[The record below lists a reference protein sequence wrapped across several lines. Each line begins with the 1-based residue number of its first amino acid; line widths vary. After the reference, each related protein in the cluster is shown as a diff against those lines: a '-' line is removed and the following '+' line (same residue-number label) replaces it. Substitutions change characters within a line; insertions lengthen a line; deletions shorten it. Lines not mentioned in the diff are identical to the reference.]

1 MKACTVR
8 LLSACLALSLL
19 AGLTPAALAREPE
32 DPPALTGITLSG
44 PRTVEVDQ
52 TASLTV
58 RLEPEGAEGELE
70 WTSSSDAV
78 ATVRDGVVT
87 GRSPGQA
94 EITARCGEVRSN
106 PLTLTVTGP
115 EPVPVTGVR
124 LDRNELTLR
133 PGESATLSASVEPG
147 DAADQTVRWSSDD
160 EQVAWV
166 RDGRVTALRPGIAVI
181 TAATRDGNH
190 TDRCRVTV
198 EEAAQP
204 GVTVTPS
211 RHTLAPGQSITLSAA
226 TVPQGQSVLW
236 SSSDPEA
243 ASVDSRTGRVT
254 AHAPARQTTVVIT
267 ASFNYEGRNY
277 SGACTL
283 TVTPAAAPTLPQT
296 ASVRVG
302 QSVTLS
308 VSNLPAGA
316 RVAWSGGNAALR
328 LSASTGASVTAS
340 GGQLSGSAAT
350 VPVTADVSWDGQSA
364 RLTCRVTV
372 SPGAV
377 QDITYKGVKAGQEQ
391 AFAQKDFQ
399 AVCRA
404 VYGYE
409 LKSVSFRK
417 VTGGELTFN
426 GREISLSRSTFSPS
440 DLGQVAFLAGTGS
453 AGSVSY
459 DAVDAGGN
467 RYSGAVKLTLAAGG
481 GDVRYAS
488 PAGGAVLFDR
498 ADFQAV
504 CKSAVGGTLDYVT
517 FTLPAASKGT
527 LYHDYDSRAGKGE
540 SLRAKDPCCYSPG
553 RREIGLD
560 TVAFLPAKDFEG
572 AVSIPFSGRSTA
584 GKSFSGTVSVAV
596 GAEKGDIS
604 CKAAVN
610 GAAELDARD
619 FYDLCRSAV
628 GGTLDYVTFT
638 LPAASKGTLYYDYDS
653 RAGKGEA
660 LRAKDPCCYKP
671 GRREIGL
678 DTVAFVPA
686 KDFEGTVSI
695 PFSGRNTAGKSFSGT
710 LVVKVGSGVS
720 ASLTLEGTAGQP
732 VKLDAEGLNRFC
744 REETGRALDYV
755 AFDWASGRRAGTLY
769 HRYGQAGE
777 KEAGSARYYRTG
789 SPALS
794 ELTFVPGSDTGETV
808 RIPFTG
814 RSEGGKSF
822 SGALA
827 IRFTARRN
835 PDPVRYTSGGTA
847 VTLRAADLSAA
858 WTARGGRALQ
868 SVRFTLPDSRTG
880 RLYYDYAGPARYR
893 GTVTADV
900 DYTVG
905 GLYQLDKVAFQ
916 PRAEYS
922 GTVVIP
928 YTGTDAAGAVCQGTV
943 EISVTP
949 PASSPRFSD
958 MGGYG
963 WAAPG
968 VEFLAACGIT
978 TGTGTGATFSPAGP
992 MTRCDYVLMLVR
1004 AFGFTGGGGEGFAD
1018 VPAGSYYASAL
1029 STARALGIIQAGPG
1043 NTFRPTDPVTRQD
1056 AMVFLF
1062 RAMEKAGRPLPY
1074 AQDSWLARFPDG
1086 GGVEAAAR
1094 PALAAMV
1101 QAGVILGD
1109 QAGRLNP
1116 QGTLTRAEMA
1126 VILHRGLTF

>member
-52 TASLTV
+52 TAALTV

-147 DAADQTVRWSSDD
+147 DAADQAVRWSSDD

-560 TVAFLPAKDFEG
+560 TVAF
-572 AVSIPFSGRSTA
+572 
-584 GKSFSGTVSVAV
+584 
-596 GAEKGDIS
+596 
-604 CKAAVN
+604 
-610 GAAELDARD
+610 
-619 FYDLCRSAV
+619 
-628 GGTLDYVTFT
+628 
-638 LPAASKGTLYYDYDS
+638 
-653 RAGKGEA
+653 
-660 LRAKDPCCYKP
+660 
-671 GRREIGL
+671 
-678 DTVAFVPA
+678 VPA

-755 AFDWASGRRAGTLY
+755 AFDWASGRRAGALY

-1004 AFGFTGGGGEGFAD
+1004 AFGFTSGGGEGFAD

-1126 VILHRGLTF
+1126 VILHRGLTL